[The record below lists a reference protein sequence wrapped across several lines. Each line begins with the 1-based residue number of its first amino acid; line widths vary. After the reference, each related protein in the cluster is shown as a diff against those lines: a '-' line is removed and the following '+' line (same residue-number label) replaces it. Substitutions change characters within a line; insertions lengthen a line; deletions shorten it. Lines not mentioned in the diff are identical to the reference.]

1 MISSVFGLEQTA
13 SLEAKLTRNNVI
25 KRVMLEMIIIQII
38 KMPISG
44 GEMFSKCLFVLA
56 GYPERGKPAQA
67 NC

>member
-25 KRVMLEMIIIQII
+25 KRVMLYMIIIQIM

-44 GEMFSKCLFVLA
+44 AEMLPICFGRL
-56 GYPERGKPAQA
+56 PGKRETSTG
-67 NC
+67 